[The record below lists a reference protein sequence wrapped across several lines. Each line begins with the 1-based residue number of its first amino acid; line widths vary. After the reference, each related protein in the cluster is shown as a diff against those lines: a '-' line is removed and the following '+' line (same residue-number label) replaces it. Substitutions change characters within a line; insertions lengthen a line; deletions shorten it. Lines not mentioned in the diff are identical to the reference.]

1 MPPKAAGASTRR
13 LWAPEAESR
22 QLGHPQASTML
33 GKLYIK
39 QGRYKDAEV
48 LLEEGRKLGD
58 REASPILGTL
68 YMKQGR
74 WQAAEEPLGYPW
86 ASTELGGPCSVMPQ
100 L

>member
-1 MPPKAAGASTRR
+1 MPPEAAGASTRR

-48 LLEEGRKLGD
+48 LHKKKLETSSSFPEAKKNLKLSGN
-58 REASPILGTL
+58 GC
-68 YMKQGR
+68 Q
-74 WQAAEEPLGYPW
+74 
-86 ASTELGGPCSVMPQ
+86 
-100 L
+100 